1 MFIEALEILC
11 GSRSVWNDSTFSY
24 SLICLW
30 IVLSLL
36 PVGPFCV
43 NGFPLR
49 RVCQSYVIATS
60 TRLDISTLNIPEGV
74 SDTYFTRSSS
84 QKDKGGD
91 LFADS
96 KKVSYDIVGS
106 MRDILSLLCPKYKAS
121 FVMYFLSIAFM
132 FLIPKA
138 QFWGGGV

>member
-1 MFIEALEILC
+1 MFIEASEILC
-11 GSRSVWNDSTFSY
+11 RSRSVWNDSTFSY

-36 PVGPFCV
+36 PIGPFCV

-96 KKVSYDIVGS
+96 KKVSYDIARLGVCEIFCPYCAPNTKLHLPCIFLA
-106 MRDILSLLCPKYKAS
+106 MHLCS
-121 FVMYFLSIAFM
+121 S
-132 FLIPKA
+132 
-138 QFWGGGV
+138 